1 VVPIHQVL
9 LFGITLS
16 AISFFKGEQC
26 SLEAHERLIGIIFVF
41 CFLDE
46 FIQISLADIHLPVSV
61 SMLIVDSLNDC
72 FYSGLSDFM
81 SESQEHMELFELV
94 AEALRIVLHILN
106 QRAKNRT
113 LFN

>member
-26 SLEAHERLIGIIFVF
+26 SLEANERLIVFFVF
-41 CFLDE
+41 CFLNE

-72 FYSGLSDFM
+72 FYTGLSDFM
-81 SESQEHMELFELV
+81 SESQEHVELFELV
-94 AEALRIVLHILN
+94 AEALWIVLHILN